1 MLAGKQ
7 VVSLPPLASSC
18 SGRVLVPPI
27 FQTDR
32 KPEGKVVWE
41 NVTCTPKTLVGLKLR
56 ENRKQPA
63 YSRFETAGNTT
74 KDTVQR
80 MLVRLAGCCCLPR
93 LES

>member
-1 MLAGKQ
+1 M
-7 VVSLPPLASSC
+7 SLPPLASSC
-18 SGRVLVPPI
+18 SGCVLVPPI

-80 MLVRLAGCCCLPR
+80 MLVRLAGCCCPPR